1 MLSLILVLK
10 SPNIVALPTVH
21 YSNILLTMFKLS
33 NVQGCNQT
41 VYDVYNMTEETR
53 VKALPTTIIDG
64 KSKLLVFLTFL
75 GFVEVICNKE
85 NIP

>member
-21 YSNILLTMFKLS
+21 YSNMLLTMFKLS

-53 VKALPTTIIDG
+53 AKKKDYGVKALPTAIIDG
-64 KSKLLVFLTFL
+64 KSKLLVMPKPGSRPTDF
-75 GFVEVICNKE
+75 
-85 NIP
+85 